1 MGRKQQQPVEQMS
14 MLNEQQQ
21 QPQVQGQPQGQAQAQ
36 SQGQFVPYTT
46 EQKREYGKQ
55 FTREQRISYRQGQ
68 RNAYGHM
75 ANIGRRNSN
84 FINNNMKNDGV
95 MPTTQ
100 PPANKPNGS
109 K

>member
-1 MGRKQQQPVEQMS
+1 MPRKQQQPVEQMS

-21 QPQVQGQPQGQAQAQ
+21 QQPAQPQGQT
-36 SQGQFVPYTT
+36 QGQGSNYVPYTT
-46 EQKREYGKQ
+46 EQKKEYGKQ
-55 FTREQRISYRQGQ
+55 FTREQKISYRQGQ

-84 FINNNMKNDGV
+84 YINNNMKNDGV

-100 PPANKPNGS
+100 PPASKPNGNN
-109 K
+109 